1 MGTELNGIDLDS
13 MQGFV
18 DAAKADNGAAAVK
31 FVARSTWKGGAR
43 CDATITEF
51 YSNGQPA
58 SRPGRSFTVSMDE
71 PPPLGGSDQYPNPAE
86 MLAAALCG
94 CLTAGI
100 AANAAM
106 FGTEIESLEV
116 ETAIDWNLLGI
127 LGIDREVPCGA
138 KAIHYT
144 VKLKGKGTEEQL
156 RRSKETLDR
165 KSAILNTYLQ
175 PIPVSSETMIE
186 SAETECA

>member
-1 MGTELNGIDLDS
+1 MGTGLNGIDVDS

-18 DAAKADNGAAAVK
+18 DAVKADNGAAAVK
-31 FVARSTWKGGAR
+31 FVAKSTWKGGTR

-100 AANAAM
+100 AANAAL
-106 FGTEIESLEV
+106 FGTEIDSLEV
-116 ETAIDWNLLGI
+116 ETEIDWNMLGLLG
-127 LGIDREVPCGA
+127 LDRQVPCGA

-144 VKLKGKGTEEQL
+144 VKLKGKGSEAQL
-156 RRSKETLDR
+156 LRSKETLDR
-165 KSAILNTYLQ
+165 KSAVLNSYLQ
-175 PIPVSSETMIE
+175 PIAVTSETVVE
-186 SAETECA
+186 SLGPGCA